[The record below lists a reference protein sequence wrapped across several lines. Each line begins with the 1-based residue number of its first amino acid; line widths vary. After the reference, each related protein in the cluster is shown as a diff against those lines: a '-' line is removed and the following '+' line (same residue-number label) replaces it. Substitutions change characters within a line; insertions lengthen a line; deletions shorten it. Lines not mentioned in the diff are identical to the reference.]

1 MSTISGSG
9 AAAAMGSATAVAAG
23 AAAGGA
29 GGGASV
35 GGASGATGAALT
47 GDSGCSDVG
56 DVVKL
61 PGPPLLG
68 LPPITR
74 GRTAACASYHAM
86 RAGPTGPGSRRPAS
100 LEAGLCSRSPGGG
113 LFSTPSCPGSIV
125 GAAAFHF
132 RVRDGNGWCHRALT
146 TRTVQYAACPAGEQD
161 PPPPARRRTGRWPS
175 PPASAPVATGRT
187 SPRRAPA
194 PRRRSP
200 TTDTPR
206 APHRGDARAARRGR
220 PRSTVAAPSTGTRRP
235 GRDLT
240 SPGRT
245 ARPGGISPRIRVGVG
260 APSRAADSPPSRGR
274 RAPDAETGGAV
285 APPVVLIW

>member
-100 LEAGLCSRSPGGG
+100 LEAGLCSPGGG

-146 TRTVQYAACPAGEQD
+146 TRTMQYAACPVGEQD
-161 PPPPARRRTGRWPS
+161 PSPPARRSTGRWPS

-187 SPRRAPA
+187 SPRRAPVPRRRAPSTDTPSSPA
-194 PRRRSP
+194 PRRRSSSSP
-200 TTDTPR
+200 GQTSL
-206 APHRGDARAARRGR
+206 HRRGALDR
-220 PRSTVAAPSTGTRRP
+220 DSTSRARSHVTWPNGSAR
-235 GRDLT
+235 RDLT
-240 SPGRT
+240 QDPRWRRRAQPRGRQ
-245 ARPGGISPRIRVGVG
+245 
-260 APSRAADSPPSRGR
+260 PPSRGR

>member
-187 SPRRAPA
+187 SPRRAPVPRRRAPSTDTPSSPA
-194 PRRRSP
+194 PRRRSSSSP
-200 TTDTPR
+200 GQTSL
-206 APHRGDARAARRGR
+206 HRRGALDR
-220 PRSTVAAPSTGTRRP
+220 GAITGLDVPSAIYTSLAEAFGPAELTHDPRWRR
-235 GRDLT
+235 
-240 SPGRT
+240 
-245 ARPGGISPRIRVGVG
+245 
-260 APSRAADSPPSRGR
+260 RAQLRGR